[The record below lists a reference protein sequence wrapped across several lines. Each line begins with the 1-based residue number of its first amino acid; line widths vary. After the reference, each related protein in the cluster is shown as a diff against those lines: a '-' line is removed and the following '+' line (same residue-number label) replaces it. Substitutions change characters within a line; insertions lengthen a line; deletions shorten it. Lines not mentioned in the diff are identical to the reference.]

1 MHRRGSMM
9 CSPAERMEH
18 LTSPKTGEEQRVIL
32 SGAHGNLSGASAE
45 CTYVRCEIHD
55 DKITA
60 YIRRTQLVGFAFICS
75 PWTVVAHPETNGC
88 AAVLLRACVHE
99 LGWVVGLK
107 PVAKDR
113 SVSFIAIGVRR
124 VN

>member
-1 MHRRGSMM
+1 
-9 CSPAERMEH
+9 MEH

-60 YIRRTQLVGFAFICS
+60 YIRRTQLRWIRFHLQPVDRGGAPRNQRLCCS
-75 PWTVVAHPETNGC
+75 
-88 AAVLLRACVHE
+88 AAACVR
-99 LGWVVGLK
+99 
-107 PVAKDR
+107 A
-113 SVSFIAIGVRR
+113 
-124 VN
+124 